1 MPSWT
6 RAPPESL
13 MKMNGLPVCS
23 ASSITSA
30 TLWQW
35 SSPAEPPRTVK
46 SWLARWTSRPSIA
59 AAPVTTPSA
68 GTSLPAIPKRVC
80 RCCANRPTS
89 SKLPASTRASTR
101 SRAVCFPSSLCLAWR
116 SGPPPCSSSAL
127 LAWRSPIRSSIVFF
141 LALISGLSFHSSR
154 GLYDHPV
161 RNLTDLDL
169 VGDGAGD
176 RPLTVGRPG
185 LAVGRLGGGVG
196 DGLAHVLGAIGP
208 RAEELGG
215 DLGKHGVSQ
224 DILIGPVASRERERL
239 GPQLVPLGLEQIG
252 RPAGDRLLLGVLG
265 GCLDDRR
272 ITRGYRLAV
281 VAQHQVSELAGER
294 LVGAHE
300 HVEHRLGADDLAGG
314 RDQRRIA
321 CGLAYPGHLREHLLH
336 PVAGPLLLEL
346 ALHVGDHAAGNLAI
360 EDLGLDP
367 DDLGL
372 ESRVPGTDLGEMI
385 LDLEQAVLLQPG
397 GVASA
402 LEHLDQGLGGVVP
415 GAKAERGDRRV
426 DDVGARLD
434 RLHQADHRD
443 ARGGVNVHVNERIL
457 AALLLDAPDDLEG
470 RLGPQQGRHVLD
482 ADRVRTHLL

>member
-1 MPSWT
+1 
-6 RAPPESL
+6 

-127 LAWRSPIRSSIVFF
+127 LAWRSRIRSSIVFF

-154 GLYDHPV
+154 GLYDHLV

-169 VGDGAGD
+169 VGDRAGD
-176 RPLTVGRPG
+176 RPLP
-185 LAVGRLGGGVG
+185 VGRLGGGSGGVG

-208 RAEELGG
+208 RAEKLGG
-215 DLGKHGVSQ
+215 DLGKHGVGQ
-224 DILIGPVASRERERL
+224 DILIGPVASLERERL

-252 RPAGDRLLLGVLG
+252 RPVGDQLLLGVLG

-281 VAQHQVSELAGER
+281 VAQHQVGELAGKR

-300 HVEHRLGADDLAGG
+300 HVEHGLGADDLAGG
-314 RDQRRIA
+314 RHQWRITR
-321 CGLAYPGHLREHLLH
+321 GLAYLGHLGKYLLH
-336 PVAGPLLLEL
+336 PVAGPLLFEL

-372 ESRVPGTDLGEMI
+372 ESRVPGTNLGEMI

-397 GVASA
+397 GVAGT

-426 DDVGARLD
+426 DDIGARLD
-434 RLHQADHRD
+434 CFHEADHRD
-443 ARGGVNVHVNERIL
+443 ARGGVNMHVNERIL
-457 AALLLDAPDDLEG
+457 AALLLDALDDVVG
-470 RLGPQQGRHVLD
+470 RLRP
-482 ADRVRTHLL
+482 

>member
-1 MPSWT
+1 
-6 RAPPESL
+6 

-46 SWLARWTSRPSIA
+46 SWLARWTSRPSID

-68 GTSLPAIPKRVC
+68 GTSLPANPKRVC
-80 RCCANRPTS
+80 RCCANRPIS

-127 LAWRSPIRSSIVFF
+127 LAWRSWIRSSIVFF

-169 VGDGAGD
+169 IGDGAGD
-176 RPLTVGRPG
+176 RPLTVGRLD
-185 LAVGRLGGGVG
+185 LAVARFGGGVG
-196 DGLAHVLGAIGP
+196 DGLAHVLGAIGA
-208 RAEELGG
+208 RAEKLFG
-215 DLGKHGVSQ
+215 DLGKHGERQ

-239 GPQLVPLGLEQIG
+239 GPQFVPLGLEQIG
-252 RPAGDRLLLGVLG
+252 RTAGDRLLLGVLG

-281 VAQHQVSELAGER
+281 VAQHQVGELAGER

-300 HVEHRLGADDLAGG
+300 HVEYGLGADDLAGG
-314 RDQRRIA
+314 RHQRRIA
-321 CGLAYPGHLREHLLH
+321 SGLAHPGHLGEHLFH

-372 ESRVPGTDLGEMI
+372 ESRVPGTHLGEMI

-426 DDVGARLD
+426 DDIGARLD
-434 RLHQADHRD
+434 CFHEADHRD
-443 ARGGVNVHVNERIL
+443 ARGGVNMHVNERIL
-457 AALLLDAPDDLEG
+457 AALLLDALDDVVG
-470 RLGPQQGRHVLD
+470 RLRP
-482 ADRVRTHLL
+482 